1 MARLSVTER
10 MLDGYL
16 GFLRRLDTDAKKRLI
31 IRLTESIE
39 SESSVPS
46 DIGALFGAWSD
57 SRSSD
62 EIIRDIRAARTPN
75 RDIEPL

>member
-1 MARLSVTER
+1 MAGLAVSDR

-16 GFLRRLDTDAKKRLI
+16 GFLRRLDIAAKKQLI

-39 SESSVPS
+39 AGDKPPA
-46 DIGALFGAWSD
+46 DIGTLFGAWSD

-62 EIIRDIRAARTPN
+62 EIIRDIREARTPN
-75 RDIEPL
+75 RDIDPL

>member
-1 MARLSVTER
+1 MAGFAVTER

-16 GFLRRLDTDAKKRLI
+16 GFLRRLDTAAKKRLI

-39 SESSVPS
+39 ADDKAPS

-62 EIIRDIRAARTPN
+62 DIIRDIREARTPN